1 MSFQDELN
9 RINKTT
15 NRTIKDCLN
24 MLASQDDLSLDS
36 ATAANTYCGTS
47 GLSTQEAFNTKVGKV
62 TAPVKQV
69 ATITIGGT
77 AEEGDF
83 FQVNLPGVEVGYEV
97 VEADDSVAKI
107 AAKINTAI
115 QASTGYA
122 NQNFTS
128 AVDDAVITLT
138 SKQGGKPFIVST
150 STVNVDEGED
160 DQTAV
165 YEVTVENVNPTGGNL
180 SKCDAAKLIATPE

>member
-15 NRTIKDCLN
+15 DRTIKDCLN
-24 MLASQDDLSLDS
+24 MLAEQDDLSLDS
-36 ATAANTYCGTS
+36 TTAANTYCETT
-47 GLSTQEAFNTKVGKV
+47 GLSIQEAFNTKVENV
-62 TAPVKQV
+62 IAPVKQV

-77 AEEGDF
+77 AETGDF
-83 FQVNLPGVEVGYEV
+83 FTVNLPGVEVGYEV
-97 VEADDSVAKI
+97 VEADDTTAKI
-107 AAKINTAI
+107 ATKINTAI
-115 QASTGYA
+115 QASSGYA
-122 NQNFTS
+122 DQNFTS
-128 AVDDAVITLT
+128 AVDGAVITLT

-150 STVNVDEGED
+150 TTLNVDEGTD

-165 YEVTVENVNPTGGNL
+165 YEVTVANVNPVGGNL